1 MADPAFFKRAGAM
14 PLAEIVARLPA
25 ALDAGLAVPEDG
37 AFVVEDVAPLSTAGP
52 ADLSFFD
59 NRKYLAQFRET
70 RAGACVALAR
80 FAKDAPAG
88 CRLVLTSDPYRAYAL
103 IAQAFYP
110 QPPVLAGIDPRAA
123 IDESAHVGEGARV
136 DAGAWIGAGARIGA
150 RTHIGPG
157 AVVGEGVTIGRD
169 CRIGAHVSITH
180 ARLGDR
186 IILHPGVRIGQDG
199 FGFAMGLPSHA
210 KVPQLGRVIVQD
222 DVEIGANT
230 AVDRGAGPD
239 TVIGEGTKI
248 DNLVQIGHNVR
259 IGRHCILS
267 GQVAIGG
274 STVLGDFVAIGGNTG
289 ISNSLTIGTGAK
301 VAGGS
306 GVMRDIPAGA
316 VHGGVPAKDIQ
327 EFMRDMA
334 FLTRLRKARGGDL

>member
-1 MADPAFFKRAGAM
+1 MADPAFFTRACTLT
-14 PLAEIVARLPA
+14 LAEIVERLPA
-25 ALDAGLAVPEDG
+25 AVGAVLADQDDAH
-37 AFVVEDVAPLSTAGP
+37 FVVEDVAPLSSAGP
-52 ADLSFFD
+52 AELSFFD
-59 NRKYLAQFRET
+59 NRKYLGQFRTT
-70 RAGACVALAR
+70 RAGACVALPR

-88 CRLVLTSDPYRAYAL
+88 CRLVLANDPYRAYAL

-110 QPPVLAGIDPRAA
+110 QDPVVPGIDIRAVV
-123 IDESAHVGEGARV
+123 DESARLGEGVRI
-136 DAGAWIGAGARIGA
+136 DAGAWIGPGAQIGA
-150 RTHIGPG
+150 RTHIAANAVIG
-157 AVVGEGVTIGRD
+157 ANVTIGRD
-169 CRIGAHVSITH
+169 CRIGALVSVSH

-222 DVEIGANT
+222 DVEIGANS
-230 AVDRGAGPD
+230 AIDRGAGPD
-239 TVIGEGTKI
+239 TVVGEGSKI
-248 DNLVQIGHNVR
+248 DNLVQIGHNVQ

-274 STVLGDFVAIGGNTG
+274 STVLGDFVAVGGNTG
-289 ISNSLTIGTGAK
+289 ISNSVTIGTGAK